1 MTTWIVVGVA
11 ALLVA
16 ALVGYLV
23 WRDRRTRGG
32 GADDAVSRAARA
44 DVERH
49 EAERH
54 GIQGTNWQRD
64 HFDGSSL

>member
-11 ALLVA
+11 LALVA

-23 WRDRRTRGG
+23 WRDRRGRGG
-32 GADDAVSRAARA
+32 TPDRAVGQAARERI
-44 DVERH
+44 ERH

-54 GIQGTNWQRD
+54 GVQGATWQRD
-64 HFDGSSL
+64 HLHGN